1 MINFTDGSSNPN
13 DPQRDENE
21 KIKELGYPGKP
32 APPVGNMPA
41 GEGKYVVPHYETFQG
56 LYNLASRA
64 YRYTFDDAL
73 RASPANARAMRRDPV
88 LMQALRARQMPTAQL
103 SWHIE
108 PQDETDNEQAEAA
121 KKITEIIQ
129 AIPKFQRLKMS
140 LLEAI
145 WYGRMGVQL
154 IYNWD
159 FSRGDK
165 RMVIVD
171 HKPVNG
177 DKLQFKWSGDVG
189 LLVNSAYP
197 GEKTATDRGMCH
209 FLTPMERE
217 SFIVHNFEPEDS
229 DFFEPELGGSIE
241 GIGVRGRLYW
251 FWFMKQNIFALLTNY
266 LERCAL
272 GFTIFYY
279 DAGNDASRAEVE
291 AYAKTQ
297 LGQQAILWPRYRDQ
311 PNGGYGIERVE
322 PGTSGAQLLESLV
335 TQYFDDVMTR
345 YILGQELSSTAGPSG
360 MGSGLADL
368 HSDTLSR
375 ILKYDATDL
384 EETLTQDLV
393 SVLYKYNCENIPHG
407 RFKFELDDVNAT
419 EVLGY
424 SKILYEMGGQINLDE
439 LYEIAGLTKPGVN
452 DTMTSKLGEMQASS
466 IQPLPDGVPAQGAT
480 GPSQVQPTQQSQ
492 QVDQNQQSE
501 QPASYI
507 EQAGNTNPQQ

>member
-41 GEGKYVVPHYETFQG
+41 GDGKYVVPHYETFQG

-189 LLVNSAYP
+189 LLVNSTYP

-311 PNGGYGIERVE
+311 PDGGYGIERVE
-322 PGTSGAQLLESLV
+322 PGTSGAQLLENLV
-335 TQYFDDVMTR
+335 TSYFDEVCVK

-375 ILKYDATDL
+375 IIKYDSTDL
-384 EETLTQDLV
+384 EETLTVDLV
-393 SVLYKYNCENIPHG
+393 RVLYKYNAPNVSPG
-407 RFKFELDDVNAT
+407 RFRFDLDDVNASS
-419 EVLGY
+419 VLEY
-424 SKILYEMGGQINLDE
+424 SKILYEMGGQIDLDE
-439 LYEIAGLTKPGVN
+439 LYDIAGLSVPGPNSNVA
-452 DTMTSKLGEMQASS
+452 SKLQAMNATAVA
-466 IQPLPDGVPAQGAT
+466 PLPNNIPAAGT
-480 GPSQVQPTQQSQ
+480 PGPEQQAPQDQQNSQDSANQSQPT
-492 QVDQNQQSE
+492 
-501 QPASYI
+501 SYI
-507 EQAGNTNPQQ
+507 ERAQ